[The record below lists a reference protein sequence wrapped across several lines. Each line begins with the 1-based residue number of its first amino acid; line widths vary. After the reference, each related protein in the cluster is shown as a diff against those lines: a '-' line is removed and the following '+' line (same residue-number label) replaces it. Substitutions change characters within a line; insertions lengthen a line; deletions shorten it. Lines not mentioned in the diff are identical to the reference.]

1 MGHDWHINTSIPIS
15 ITLKKYHLDHH
26 RFQGHI
32 IYDTDISTHLE
43 IFLFSSRFGKLIFLI
58 IIPFLYSCRS
68 IFILSNT
75 IHYVELINLIIV
87 FIFNSLIFYF
97 FFDIKT
103 LLYFILSTIFGFSLH
118 SIYGHFIA
126 EYYVFKQ
133 GYETYSYYGPLNAI
147 TYNVDH
153 DFSYISGRNLP
164 KVRKIASEY
173 YNNLPCYTSWIKIL
187 YDFVMNDNV
196 DPWARITRS
205 TKIGHVRVSNQQ
217 EYDQQLQNT
226 VNQSNKQE

>member
-1 MGHDWHINTSIPIS
+1 MMRISVFKKFFDETFATTIDVLVYTDELHATRRKEIQKYPEIKQLMGHDWHINTSISIS

-87 FIFNSLIFYF
+87 FIFNSLIFSF
-97 FFDIKT
+97 FFNIKT
-103 LLYFILSTIFGFSLH
+103 SLYFLLSTIFGFSLH
-118 SIYGHFIA
+118 SISGHFIA

-147 TYNVDH
+147 TYNVGYH
-153 DFSYISGRNLP
+153 N
-164 KVRKIASEY
+164 E
-173 YNNLPCYTSWIKIL
+173 
-187 YDFVMNDNV
+187 
-196 DPWARITRS
+196 
-205 TKIGHVRVSNQQ
+205 H
-217 EYDQQLQNT
+217 
-226 VNQSNKQE
+226 KQKKTLFGSVFP